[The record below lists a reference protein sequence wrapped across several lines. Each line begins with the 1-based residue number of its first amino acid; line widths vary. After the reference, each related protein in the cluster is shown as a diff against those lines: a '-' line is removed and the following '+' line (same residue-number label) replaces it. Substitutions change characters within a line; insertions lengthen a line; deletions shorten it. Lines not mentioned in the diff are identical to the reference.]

1 MKRIVIALG
10 CAIALNLGSSHA
22 FAQEQHP
29 YALKMSGGEFLSLC
43 TNPPENPGT
52 VFAMCQMYVAGIAD
66 TLKSQGNACFPAW
79 LTQRKL
85 FSTAAW
91 WISSRPRENYP
102 ASVMIR
108 NGLLNAYRC
117 PMVAQRRGYVGPP
130 DAQLE
135 HDTKIIE
142 LWAAATKFLM
152 LFAH

>member
-1 MKRIVIALG
+1 MKRASL
-10 CAIALNLGSSHA
+10 AAA
-22 FAQEQHP
+22 FAACLLATIPAHAQEHP

-43 TNPPENPGT
+43 TNPPEDPGT

-85 FSTAAW
+85 FATAAW
-91 WISSRPRENYP
+91 WINSRPRENYP
-102 ASVMIR
+102 ASIMIR
-108 NGLLNAYRC
+108 NGLLKAYRC
-117 PMVAQRRGYVGPP
+117 PIVAQRRGYVGPS

-135 HDTKIIE
+135 HDRKVIA
-142 LWAAATKFLM
+142 LWAEATKFLL